1 MNSLHNI
8 IKIEQ
13 TGSTN
18 EDLSRMA
25 SEGCETGTVLVAD
38 MQTQGK
44 GRRGRTWYSPKGT
57 SLSFSLL
64 LRPSIA
70 PEKASMITLLMAMAV
85 YDALHEDLP
94 DVKIKW
100 PNDLVI
106 SGKKVCGILTQ
117 MRMNVSAASEAKMG
131 DSNAQPGEDD
141 SDALAG
147 VYGIQDIIVG
157 CGINVNQDFIPE
169 ELKELATS
177 IFLETGKIHDRD
189 AVLSSVLSAFDLYYE
204 SFLQTGDLSFMKVEY
219 NNRLINKDAQ
229 VKVLD
234 PKGEYEGRAFGID
247 KTGNLLVEDEN
258 KQLHT
263 VYAGEVS
270 VRGVYGYV

>member
-64 LRPSIA
+64 LRPEMN

-85 YDALHEDLP
+85 YDALQPILP
-94 DVKIKW
+94 EVKIKW
-100 PNDLVI
+100 PNDIVV

-117 MRMNVSAASEAKMG
+117 MRMQSCMP
-131 DSNAQPGEDD
+131 NADVK
-141 SDALAG
+141 AG
-147 VYGIQDIIVG
+147 AYGIKDVIVG

-177 IFLETGKIHDRD
+177 LYLETGCEQNRD
-189 AVLSSVLSAFDLYYE
+189 GILTEVIKAFDAYFE
-204 SFLQTGDLSFMKVEY
+204 SFLQTGDLAFCKVAY
-219 NNRLINKDAQ
+219 NNRLINKDAA

-234 PKGEYEGRAFGID
+234 PKGEYEGTALGID
-247 KTGNLLVEDEN
+247 ESGNLLVEDNN
-258 KQLHT
+258 KELRT

>member
-18 EDLSRMA
+18 DDLSHMA
-25 SEGCETGTVLVAD
+25 NDGCETGTVLVAD

-64 LRPSIA
+64 LRPDLA

-85 YDALHEDLP
+85 YDALREDLP

-117 MRMNVSAASEAKMG
+117 MRMEPCMPDA
-131 DSNAQPGEDD
+131 
-141 SDALAG
+141 DALSGA
-147 VYGIQDIIVG
+147 YGIRDVIVG

-177 IFLETGKIHDRD
+177 VFLETGKIHDRD
-189 AVLSSVLSAFDLYYE
+189 AVLSSVLTAFDSYYE
-204 SFLQTGDLSFMKVEY
+204 RFLNTGDLSFMKEAY
-219 NNRLINKDAQ
+219 NNRLINKDAP

-247 KTGNLLVEDEN
+247 ETGNLLVEDEN
-258 KQLHT
+258 KQMHT